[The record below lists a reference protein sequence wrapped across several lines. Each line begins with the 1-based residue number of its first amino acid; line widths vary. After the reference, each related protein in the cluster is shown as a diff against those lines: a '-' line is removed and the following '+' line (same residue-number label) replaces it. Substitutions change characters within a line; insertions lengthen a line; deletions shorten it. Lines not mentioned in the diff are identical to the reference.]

1 MPGEPRDPVLPE
13 LVLGRPVYCYVTQG
27 TVLTLYVTG
36 CSPGRALYGRL
47 QPPVKPC
54 TSMCV
59 PTGGGVGAGCGRG
72 ARDAVLSTPY
82 ASPLPPAGANIPSW
96 PGLGALYVY
105 VLCACRPAVGS
116 CGPPAR
122 ARLPLAGGRPQ
133 NETGVVGVPTQ
144 GVQSGQLVVS
154 YLLNLRPTTTTSV
167 RWRGGLS
174 VSADLELKVTEL
186 LSERTNRTFSI

>member
-1 MPGEPRDPVLPE
+1 MCKLALVTVKVALGGVLARVWRSRWAP
-13 LVLGRPVYCYVTQG
+13 LLLCLGPLAG
-27 TVLTLYVTG
+27 
-36 CSPGRALYGRL
+36 
-47 QPPVKPC
+47 
-54 TSMCV
+54 MCV
-59 PTGGGVGAGCGRG
+59 PAGGVVGVECGRG
-72 ARDAVLSTPY
+72 ARDTVLSTPY

-154 YLLNLRPTTTTSV
+154 YLLNMRPTTTTSV

-174 VSADLELKVTEL
+174 VSPLRRKDGGAIGKSFTLGCMV
-186 LSERTNRTFSI
+186 SPP